1 MHFKAEMNEMY
12 GNESLKF
19 GFRVIQQC
27 KQSKQMDHLIQG
39 RIQDL
44 ARGGGANPEF
54 LNIFRSP
61 PFLDHFLKI

>member
-44 ARGGGANPEF
+44 ARGGG
-54 LNIFRSP
+54 
-61 PFLDHFLKI
+61 